1 MLLPVLKGLATY
13 VPGLYGLARHNTGGT
28 NSARYCYS
36 VWLRH
41 LVNAWGVNGGRVPA
55 VVAEIGPGDS
65 LGSGLAALISGAGKY
80 FAFDVLEYADNKRN
94 LLILDE
100 LIALFRGAAQIPS
113 EAEFPN
119 LKPPLESCAF
129 PSHILPPGE
138 LQRLLAPERLAAIR
152 SALMNF
158 KNRATSSG
166 IRSASGPFEIRY
178 AVPWSDPREIA
189 EGTVD
194 MIYSQAAMEHVEDAE
209 GTYAAAFKWLKPGGI
224 MSNQVDLGS
233 HGISKEWNGHWAYS
247 GLMWRVIKGRRPYL
261 LNRLPHSAHAAL
273 LKKAGF
279 SILRELPFKDASGI
293 SRASLAPCFSGI
305 SEEDLVTSGVFIQAG
320 KP

>member
-1 MLLPVLKGLATY
+1 MLIPVLKGLATY

-41 LVNAWGVNGGRVPA
+41 LINAWKVNGGRVPG

-65 LGSGLAALISGAGKY
+65 LGIGLAALLSGAGKY

-100 LIALFRGAAQIPS
+100 IVALFRGAAEIPS
-113 EAEFPN
+113 EAEFPR
-119 LKPPLESCAF
+119 LKPPLDAYAF
-129 PSHILPPGE
+129 PSHILPPHE
-138 LQRLLAPERLAAIR
+138 LERLLAPERVEAIR

-158 KNRATSSG
+158 KNRRASSG
-166 IRSASGPFEIRY
+166 ITAAPGPFEIRY
-178 AVPWSDPREIA
+178 VVPWSDPREIA
-189 EGTVD
+189 EGAVD

-209 GTYAAAFKWLKPGGI
+209 GTYAAAYKWLKPGGI

-233 HGISKEWNGHWAYS
+233 HGIAKEWNGHWAYS
-247 GLMWRVIKGRRPYL
+247 GFMWRVIKGRRPYL
-261 LNRLPHSAHAAL
+261 LNRLPHSAHLAL

-279 SILRELPFKDASGI
+279 AILRDQPFKDASGI
-293 SRASLAPCFSGI
+293 GRTSLAACFSGLTD
-305 SEEDLVTSGVFIQAG
+305 EDLVTSGFFIQAG